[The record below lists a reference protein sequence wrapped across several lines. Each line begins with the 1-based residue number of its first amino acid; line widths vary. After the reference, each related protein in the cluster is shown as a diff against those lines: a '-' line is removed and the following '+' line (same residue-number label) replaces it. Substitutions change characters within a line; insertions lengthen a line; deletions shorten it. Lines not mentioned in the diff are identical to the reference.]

1 MDAEIDRL
9 KEDFKKVYHSK
20 IQTTKDIKELAKK
33 INISNST
40 LRRFLGKIKSES
52 KSSPKTLNIISN
64 SLGYS
69 SFDDYCRPKNS
80 SLLEQDFLKVFYDSV
95 KDKGVLKS
103 ESGYNDVNYQYAEK
117 ILKTNENTKEFVKR
131 FATNRVA
138 LEYTLAWHPYYGK
151 ITDLEYQKILI
162 NLGKKTEI
170 SHIKVFAPSFV
181 LFGKFVSEN
190 FDDKKE
196 IEKQLKYIDKQL
208 VLMRKEY
215 KWFFVFPEFR
225 AAAARVLYY
234 FHYNDH
240 QNLEKEIQTQFSN
253 LRKIT
258 IKGDRVFFA
267 SYFADCLNLIGRY
280 SEAKEFISEISNEEY
295 EEFEKEYHY
304 KRDKYLFCIVK
315 GITLFHLGEK
325 KESEK
330 LFQEVSNVTFM
341 EFPFDIRDYLALQY
355 YLLGKLLY
363 PKKTKFS
370 DGFNS
375 KIKEMKFTY
384 FNRFN
389 G

>member
-20 IQTTKDIKELAKK
+20 IQTTKDIEELAKK
-33 INISNST
+33 INIGNST
-40 LRRFLGKIKSES
+40 LRRFLGRMEAES
-52 KSSPKTLNIISN
+52 KFSSVTLNLICKHM
-64 SLGYS
+64 GYS
-69 SFDDYCRPKNS
+69 SFDDYCKPKNI
-80 SLLEQDFLKVFYDSV
+80 SLLKQDFLKVFYDSV

-103 ESGYNDVNYQYAEK
+103 ESGYNDVNYKYAEK
-117 ILKTNENTKEFVKR
+117 ILETNENTKEFVKR

-138 LEYTLAWHPYYGK
+138 LEYTLAWHPHYGK
-151 ITDLEYQKILI
+151 ITAPEYQEILTD
-162 NLGKKTEI
+162 LGKKTEI

-196 IEKQLKYIDKQL
+196 IEEQLKIIDKQL
-208 VLMRKEY
+208 VQMRKEY

-240 QNLEKEIQTQFSN
+240 QNLEKEIQTQYSN
-253 LRKIT
+253 FRKKT
-258 IKGDRVFFA
+258 INGDRVFFA

-280 SEAKEFISEISNEEY
+280 SEAKEFISEISKEDY
-295 EEFEKEYHY
+295 EEFKKEYHCN
-304 KRDKYLFCIVK
+304 RDKYLFCIVK

-375 KIKEMKFTY
+375 KIKEMKYTY

-389 G
+389 

>member
-9 KEDFKKVYHSK
+9 REDFKKVYHSK
-20 IQTTKDIKELAKK
+20 IQTTKDIEELAKK
-33 INISNST
+33 INIGNST
-40 LRRFLGKIKSES
+40 LRRFLGRMEAES
-52 KSSPKTLNIISN
+52 KFSSATLNLICKHM
-64 SLGYS
+64 GYS

-95 KDKGVLKS
+95 KGKDILTS
-103 ESGYNDVNYQYAEK
+103 ERRYNDVNYQYAQK
-117 ILKTNENTKEFVKR
+117 ILETNENTKKFIEKFVDNK
-131 FATNRVA
+131 VA
-138 LEYTLAWHPYYGK
+138 LEYALAWHPHYSK
-151 ITDLEYQKILI
+151 ITDPEYQEILI
-162 NLGKKTEI
+162 NLGEVTGI
-170 SHIKVFAPSFV
+170 SHIKVFAPSFG

-196 IEKQLKYIDKQL
+196 IEEQLKLIDKQL

-253 LRKIT
+253 LRKMT
-258 IKGDRVFFA
+258 INGDRIFFA

-280 SEAKEFISEISNEEY
+280 SEAKEFISEISKEDY
-295 EEFEKEYHY
+295 EEFKKEYHY

-375 KIKEMKFTY
+375 KIKEMKYTY

-389 G
+389 

>member
-9 KEDFKKVYHSK
+9 REDFKKVYHSK
-20 IQTTKDIKELAKK
+20 IQTTKDIEELAKK

-52 KSSPKTLNIISN
+52 KSSSETLNFISN

-69 SFDDYCRPKNS
+69 SFDDYCRPKNI
-80 SLLEQDFLKVFYDSV
+80 SLLELDALEIFYDSV
-95 KDKGVLKS
+95 KGKGVLKS
-103 ESGYNDVNYQYAEK
+103 ESGYNDVNYKYAEK
-117 ILKTNENTKEFVKR
+117 ILETNENTKEFVKR

-138 LEYTLAWHPYYGK
+138 LEYTLAWHPHYGK
-151 ITDLEYQKILI
+151 ITAPEYQEILTD
-162 NLGKKTEI
+162 LGKKTEI

-196 IEKQLKYIDKQL
+196 IEEQLKLIDKQL

-225 AAAARVLYY
+225 AATARVLYY
-234 FHYNDH
+234 FYYNDH
-240 QNLEKEIQTQFSN
+240 QNLEKEIQTQYSN
-253 LRKIT
+253 LRKKT
-258 IKGDRVFFA
+258 INGDRIFFA

-280 SEAKEFISEISNEEY
+280 SEAKEFISEISKEDY
-295 EEFEKEYHY
+295 EEFKKEYHY
-304 KRDKYLFCIVK
+304 NRDKYLFCIVK

-355 YLLGKLLY
+355 CLLGKLLY

-375 KIKEMKFTY
+375 KIKEMKYTY

-389 G
+389 

>member
-9 KEDFKKVYHSK
+9 REDFKKVYHSK
-20 IQTTKDIKELAKK
+20 IQTTKDIEELAKK
-33 INISNST
+33 INIGNST
-40 LRRFLGKIKSES
+40 LRRFLGRMEAES
-52 KSSPKTLNIISN
+52 KFSSVTLNLICKHM
-64 SLGYS
+64 GYS
-69 SFDDYCRPKNS
+69 SFDDYCKPKNI
-80 SLLEQDFLKVFYDSV
+80 SLLKQDFLKVFYDSV

-103 ESGYNDVNYQYAEK
+103 ESGYNDVNYKYAEK
-117 ILKTNENTKEFVKR
+117 ILETNENTKEFVKR

-138 LEYTLAWHPYYGK
+138 LEYTLAWHPHYGK
-151 ITDLEYQKILI
+151 ITAPEYQEILTD
-162 NLGKKTEI
+162 LGKKTEI

-196 IEKQLKYIDKQL
+196 IEEQLKIIDKQL

-240 QNLEKEIQTQFSN
+240 QNLEKEIQTQYSN
-253 LRKIT
+253 FRKKT
-258 IKGDRVFFA
+258 INGDRVFFA

-280 SEAKEFISEISNEEY
+280 SEAKEFIYEISKEDY
-295 EEFEKEYHY
+295 EEFKKEYHY
-304 KRDKYLFCIVK
+304 NRDKYLFCIVK

-389 G
+389 

>member
-9 KEDFKKVYHSK
+9 REDFKKVYHSK
-20 IQTTKDIKELAKK
+20 IQTTKDIEELAKK
-33 INISNST
+33 INIGNST
-40 LRRFLGKIKSES
+40 LRRFLGRMEAES
-52 KSSPKTLNIISN
+52 KFSSVTLNLICKHM
-64 SLGYS
+64 GYS
-69 SFDDYCRPKNS
+69 SFDDYCKPKNI
-80 SLLEQDFLKVFYDSV
+80 SLLKQDFLKVFYDSV

-103 ESGYNDVNYQYAEK
+103 ESGYNDVNYKYAEK
-117 ILKTNENTKEFVKR
+117 ILETNENTKEFVKR

-138 LEYTLAWHPYYGK
+138 LEYTLAWHPHYGK
-151 ITDLEYQKILI
+151 ITAPEYQEILTD
-162 NLGKKTEI
+162 LGKKTEI

-196 IEKQLKYIDKQL
+196 IEEQLKIIDKQL
-208 VLMRKEY
+208 VQMRKEY

-240 QNLEKEIQTQFSN
+240 QNLEKEIQAQYSN
-253 LRKIT
+253 FRKKT
-258 IKGDRVFFA
+258 INGDRVFFA

-280 SEAKEFISEISNEEY
+280 SEAKEFISEISKEDY
-295 EEFEKEYHY
+295 EEFKKEYHY
-304 KRDKYLFCIVK
+304 NRDKYLFCIVK

-389 G
+389 

>member
-20 IQTTKDIKELAKK
+20 IQTTKDIEELAKK
-33 INISNST
+33 INIGNST
-40 LRRFLGKIKSES
+40 LRRFLGRMEAES
-52 KSSPKTLNIISN
+52 KFSSVTLNLICKHM
-64 SLGYS
+64 GYS
-69 SFDDYCRPKNS
+69 SFDDYCKPKNI
-80 SLLEQDFLKVFYDSV
+80 SLLKQDFLKVFYDSV

-103 ESGYNDVNYQYAEK
+103 ESGFNDVNYKYAEK
-117 ILKTNENTKEFVKR
+117 ILETNENTKEFVKR

-138 LEYTLAWHPYYGK
+138 LEYTLAWHPHYGK
-151 ITDLEYQKILI
+151 ITAPEYQEILTD
-162 NLGKKTEI
+162 LGKKTEI

-196 IEKQLKYIDKQL
+196 IEKQLKHIDKQL
-208 VLMRKEY
+208 VKMRKEY

-225 AAAARVLYY
+225 AATARVLYY
-234 FHYNDH
+234 FYYNDH
-240 QNLEKEIQTQFSN
+240 QNLEKEIQTQYSN
-253 LRKIT
+253 LRKKT
-258 IKGDRVFFA
+258 INGDRIFFA

-280 SEAKEFISEISNEEY
+280 SEAKEFISEISKEDY
-295 EEFEKEYHY
+295 EEFKKEYHY
-304 KRDKYLFCIVK
+304 NRDKYLFCIVK

-341 EFPFDIRDYLALQY
+341 EFPFDIRDYLVLQY

-389 G
+389 

>member
-20 IQTTKDIKELAKK
+20 IQTTKDIKELAQK

-40 LRRFLGKIKSES
+40 LRRFLERIKSES
-52 KSSPKTLNIISN
+52 KSSPVTLNLISN

-69 SFDDYCRPKNS
+69 SFDDYCSPKNI

-103 ESGYNDVNYQYAEK
+103 ESGYNDVNYKYAEK

-196 IEKQLKYIDKQL
+196 IEKQLKHIDKQL

-267 SYFADCLNLIGRY
+267 SYFAACLNLIGRY
-280 SEAKEFISEISNEEY
+280 SEAKEFISEISKEDY
-295 EEFEKEYHY
+295 EEFKKEYHY
-304 KRDKYLFCIVK
+304 KRDQYLFSIVK

-389 G
+389 

>member
-20 IQTTKDIKELAKK
+20 IQTTKDIEELAKK
-33 INISNST
+33 INVSNST

-52 KSSPKTLNIISN
+52 KSRTVILNSISN

-69 SFDDYCRPKNS
+69 SFDDYCKPKNI

-95 KDKGVLKS
+95 KGKDILTS
-103 ESGYNDVNYQYAEK
+103 ERRYNDVNYQYAQK
-117 ILKTNENTKEFVKR
+117 ILETNENTKKFIEKFSDNK
-131 FATNRVA
+131 VA
-138 LEYTLAWHPYYGK
+138 LEYALAWHPHYGK
-151 ITDLEYQKILI
+151 ITDPEYQKILI

-170 SHIKVFAPSFV
+170 SHLKVFAPSFV
-181 LFGKFVSEN
+181 LFVKFFSEN
-190 FDDKKE
+190 FDYKIE
-196 IEKQLKYIDKQL
+196 IDSQLKHIDKQL
-208 VLMRKEY
+208 VKMRKEY

-225 AAAARVLYY
+225 AATARVLYY
-234 FHYNDH
+234 FYYNDH
-240 QNLEKEIQTQFSN
+240 QNLEKEIQTQYSN
-253 LRKIT
+253 LRKKT
-258 IKGDRVFFA
+258 INGDRIFFA

-280 SEAKEFISEISNEEY
+280 SEAKEFISEISKEDY
-295 EEFEKEYHY
+295 EEFKKEYHY
-304 KRDKYLFCIVK
+304 NRDKYLFCIVK

-341 EFPFDIRDYLALQY
+341 EFPFDIRDYLVLQY

-363 PKKTKFS
+363 PKKSKFS
-370 DGFNS
+370 DGFNF

-389 G
+389 

>member
-20 IQTTKDIKELAKK
+20 IQTTKDIEELAKK
-33 INISNST
+33 INIGNST
-40 LRRFLGKIKSES
+40 LRRFLGRMEAES
-52 KSSPKTLNIISN
+52 KFSSVTLNLICKHM
-64 SLGYS
+64 GYS

-80 SLLEQDFLKVFYDSV
+80 SLLKQDFLKVFYDSV

-103 ESGYNDVNYQYAEK
+103 ESGFNDVNYKYAEK
-117 ILKTNENTKEFVKR
+117 ILETNENTKEFVKR

-138 LEYTLAWHPYYGK
+138 LEYTLAWHPHYGK
-151 ITDLEYQKILI
+151 ITAPEYQEILTD
-162 NLGKKTEI
+162 LGKKTEI

-196 IEKQLKYIDKQL
+196 IEEQLKLIDKQL

-240 QNLEKEIQTQFSN
+240 QNLEKEIQTQYSN
-253 LRKIT
+253 FRKKT
-258 IKGDRVFFA
+258 INGDRVFFA

-280 SEAKEFISEISNEEY
+280 SEAKEFISEISKEDY
-295 EEFEKEYHY
+295 EEFKKEYHY
-304 KRDKYLFCIVK
+304 NRDKYLFCIVK

-375 KIKEMKFTY
+375 KIKEMKYTY

-389 G
+389 

>member
-9 KEDFKKVYHSK
+9 REDFKKVYHSK
-20 IQTTKDIKELAKK
+20 IQTTKDIEELAPK

-280 SEAKEFISEISNEEY
+280 SEAKEFISEISKEDY
-295 EEFEKEYHY
+295 EEFKKEYHY

-389 G
+389 

>member
-9 KEDFKKVYHSK
+9 REDFKKVYHSK
-20 IQTTKDIKELAKK
+20 IQTTKDIEELAKK
-33 INISNST
+33 INIGNST
-40 LRRFLGKIKSES
+40 LRRFLGRMEAES
-52 KSSPKTLNIISN
+52 KFSSVTLNLICKHM
-64 SLGYS
+64 GYS
-69 SFDDYCRPKNS
+69 SFDDYCKPKNI
-80 SLLEQDFLKVFYDSV
+80 SLLKQDFLKVFYDSV

-103 ESGYNDVNYQYAEK
+103 ESGYNDVNYKYAEK
-117 ILKTNENTKEFVKR
+117 ILETNENTKEFVKR

-138 LEYTLAWHPYYGK
+138 LEYTLAWHPHYGK
-151 ITDLEYQKILI
+151 ITAPEYQEILTD
-162 NLGKKTEI
+162 LGKKTEI

-196 IEKQLKYIDKQL
+196 IEEQLKLIDKQL

-240 QNLEKEIQTQFSN
+240 QNLEKEIQTQYSN
-253 LRKIT
+253 FRKKT
-258 IKGDRVFFA
+258 INGDRVFFA

-280 SEAKEFISEISNEEY
+280 SEAKEFISEISKEDY
-295 EEFEKEYHY
+295 EEFKKEYHCN
-304 KRDKYLFCIVK
+304 RDKYLFCIVK

-389 G
+389 

>member
-9 KEDFKKVYHSK
+9 REDFKKVYHSK
-20 IQTTKDIKELAKK
+20 IQTTKDIEELAKK
-33 INISNST
+33 INIGNST
-40 LRRFLGKIKSES
+40 LRRFLGRMEAES
-52 KSSPKTLNIISN
+52 KFSSVTLNLICKHM
-64 SLGYS
+64 GYS
-69 SFDDYCRPKNS
+69 SFDDYCKPKNI
-80 SLLEQDFLKVFYDSV
+80 SLLKQDFLKVFYDSV

-103 ESGYNDVNYQYAEK
+103 ESGYNDVNYKYAEK
-117 ILKTNENTKEFVKR
+117 ILETNENTKEFVKR

-138 LEYTLAWHPYYGK
+138 LEYTLAWHPHYGK
-151 ITDLEYQKILI
+151 ITAPEYQEILTD
-162 NLGKKTEI
+162 LGKKMEI
-170 SHIKVFAPSFV
+170 SHTKVFAPSFV

-196 IEKQLKYIDKQL
+196 IEEQLKIIDKQL
-208 VLMRKEY
+208 VQMRKEY

-240 QNLEKEIQTQFSN
+240 QNLEKEIQTQYSN
-253 LRKIT
+253 FRKKT
-258 IKGDRVFFA
+258 INGDRVFFA

-280 SEAKEFISEISNEEY
+280 SEAKEFISEISKEDY
-295 EEFEKEYHY
+295 EEFKKEYHY
-304 KRDKYLFCIVK
+304 NRDKYLFCIVK

-330 LFQEVSNVTFM
+330 LFKQVSNVTFM

-355 YLLGKLLY
+355 YLVGKLLY

-375 KIKEMKFTY
+375 KIKEMKYTY

-389 G
+389 

>member
-20 IQTTKDIKELAKK
+20 IQTTKDIEELAPK
-33 INISNST
+33 INISDST

-52 KSSPKTLNIISN
+52 KSSPVTLNLISN

-103 ESGYNDVNYQYAEK
+103 ESGYNDVNYQYAQK

-138 LEYTLAWHPYYGK
+138 LEYTLAWHPHYGK
-151 ITDLEYQKILI
+151 ITDPEYQKILI
-162 NLGKKTEI
+162 NLGKKTDI
-170 SHIKVFAPSFV
+170 SHIKVFAPSFA

-196 IEKQLKYIDKQL
+196 IEKQLKLIDKQL

-280 SEAKEFISEISNEEY
+280 SEAKEFISEISKEDY
-295 EEFEKEYHY
+295 EEFKEEYHY

-370 DGFNS
+370 DGFNF
-375 KIKEMKFTY
+375 KIKEMKYTY

-389 G
+389 

>member
-9 KEDFKKVYHSK
+9 REDFKKVYHSK
-20 IQTTKDIKELAKK
+20 IQTTKDIEELAKK
-33 INISNST
+33 INIGNST
-40 LRRFLGKIKSES
+40 LRRFLGRMEAES
-52 KSSPKTLNIISN
+52 KFSSVTLNLICKHM
-64 SLGYS
+64 GYS
-69 SFDDYCRPKNS
+69 SFDDYCRPKNI
-80 SLLEQDFLKVFYDSV
+80 SLSELDALEIFYDSV
-95 KDKGVLKS
+95 KGKDILTS
-103 ESGYNDVNYQYAEK
+103 ERRYNDVNYQYAQK
-117 ILKTNENTKEFVKR
+117 ILETNENINEFIEN
-131 FATNRVA
+131 FADNKVA
-138 LEYTLAWHPYYGK
+138 LEYALAWHPHYGK
-151 ITDLEYQKILI
+151 ITDPEYQKILI

-196 IEKQLKYIDKQL
+196 IEKQLKLIEKQL
-208 VLMRKEY
+208 VQMRKDF

-234 FHYNDH
+234 FHYDDH

-258 IKGDRVFFA
+258 IKGDRIFFA
-267 SYFADCLNLIGRY
+267 SYFADCLNFIGRY
-280 SEAKEFISEISNEEY
+280 SEAKEFISEISKEDY
-295 EEFEKEYHY
+295 KEFKKEYHY
-304 KRDKYLFCIVK
+304 NRDKYLFCIVK

-363 PKKTKFS
+363 PQKTKFS

-375 KIKEMKFTY
+375 KIKEMKYTY

-389 G
+389 

>member
-9 KEDFKKVYHSK
+9 REDFKKVCHSK
-20 IQTTKDIKELAKK
+20 IQTTKDIEELAKK
-33 INISNST
+33 INIGNST
-40 LRRFLGKIKSES
+40 LRRFLGRMEAES
-52 KSSPKTLNIISN
+52 KFSSVTLNLICKHM
-64 SLGYS
+64 GYS
-69 SFDDYCRPKNS
+69 SFDDYCKPKNI
-80 SLLEQDFLKVFYDSV
+80 SLLKQDFLKVFYDSV

-103 ESGYNDVNYQYAEK
+103 ESGYNDVNYKYAEK
-117 ILKTNENTKEFVKR
+117 ILETNENTKEFVKR

-138 LEYTLAWHPYYGK
+138 LEYTLAWHPHYGK
-151 ITDLEYQKILI
+151 ITAPEYQEILTD
-162 NLGKKTEI
+162 LGKKTEI

-196 IEKQLKYIDKQL
+196 IEEQLKIIDKQL
-208 VLMRKEY
+208 VQMRKEY

-240 QNLEKEIQTQFSN
+240 QNLEKEIQTQYSN
-253 LRKIT
+253 FRKKT
-258 IKGDRVFFA
+258 INGDRVFFA

-280 SEAKEFISEISNEEY
+280 SEAKEFISEISKEDY
-295 EEFEKEYHY
+295 EEFKKEYHY
-304 KRDKYLFCIVK
+304 NRDKYLFCIVK

-389 G
+389 

>member
-9 KEDFKKVYHSK
+9 REDFKKVYHSK
-20 IQTTKDIKELAKK
+20 IQTTKDIEELAKK
-33 INISNST
+33 INIGNST
-40 LRRFLGKIKSES
+40 LRRFLGRMEAES
-52 KSSPKTLNIISN
+52 KFSSVTLNLICKHM
-64 SLGYS
+64 GYS
-69 SFDDYCRPKNS
+69 SFDDYCKPKNI
-80 SLLEQDFLKVFYDSV
+80 SLLKQDFLKVFYDSV

-103 ESGYNDVNYQYAEK
+103 ESGYNDVNYKYAEK
-117 ILKTNENTKEFVKR
+117 ILETNENTKEFVKR

-138 LEYTLAWHPYYGK
+138 LEYTLAWHPHYGK
-151 ITDLEYQKILI
+151 ITAPEYQEILTD
-162 NLGKKTEI
+162 LGKKTEI

-196 IEKQLKYIDKQL
+196 IEEQLKIIDKQL

-240 QNLEKEIQTQFSN
+240 QNLEKEIQTQYSN
-253 LRKIT
+253 FRKKT
-258 IKGDRVFFA
+258 INGDRVFFA

-280 SEAKEFISEISNEEY
+280 SEAKEFIYEISKEDY
-295 EEFEKEYHY
+295 EEFKKEYHY
-304 KRDKYLFCIVK
+304 NRDKYLFCIVK

-355 YLLGKLLY
+355 YLLGKPLY

-389 G
+389 

>member
-9 KEDFKKVYHSK
+9 REDFKKVYHSK

-52 KSSPKTLNIISN
+52 KSSPVTLNLISD

-80 SLLEQDFLKVFYDSV
+80 SLSELDALEIFYDSV
-95 KDKGVLKS
+95 KGKDILTS
-103 ESGYNDVNYQYAEK
+103 ERRYNDVNYQYAKK
-117 ILKTNENTKEFVKR
+117 ILETNENINEFIENFVDNK
-131 FATNRVA
+131 VA
-138 LEYTLAWHPYYGK
+138 LEYALAWHPHYGK
-151 ITDLEYQKILI
+151 ITDPEYQKILI
-162 NLGKKTEI
+162 NLGKKTDI

-196 IEKQLKYIDKQL
+196 IEKQLKHIDKQL

-225 AAAARVLYY
+225 AAVARVLYY
-234 FHYNDH
+234 FHYDDH

-253 LRKIT
+253 LRKMT

-267 SYFADCLNLIGRY
+267 SYFADCLNLIGR
-280 SEAKEFISEISNEEY
+280 
-295 EEFEKEYHY
+295 
-304 KRDKYLFCIVK
+304 
-315 GITLFHLGEK
+315 
-325 KESEK
+325 
-330 LFQEVSNVTFM
+330 
-341 EFPFDIRDYLALQY
+341 
-355 YLLGKLLY
+355 
-363 PKKTKFS
+363 
-370 DGFNS
+370 
-375 KIKEMKFTY
+375 
-384 FNRFN
+384 
-389 G
+389 

>member
-20 IQTTKDIKELAKK
+20 IQTTKDIEELAKK
-33 INISNST
+33 INIGNST
-40 LRRFLGKIKSES
+40 LRRFLGRMEAES
-52 KSSPKTLNIISN
+52 KFSSVTLNLICKHM
-64 SLGYS
+64 GYS
-69 SFDDYCRPKNS
+69 SFDDYCKPKNI

-103 ESGYNDVNYQYAEK
+103 ESGYNDVNYKYAEK

-280 SEAKEFISEISNEEY
+280 SEAKEFISEISKEDY
-295 EEFEKEYHY
+295 EEFKKEYHY
-304 KRDKYLFCIVK
+304 NRDKYLFYIVK

-341 EFPFDIRDYLALQY
+341 EFPFDIRHYLALQY
-355 YLLGKLLY
+355 CLLGKLLY

-389 G
+389 

>member
-20 IQTTKDIKELAKK
+20 IQTTKDIEELAKK
-33 INISNST
+33 INIGNST
-40 LRRFLGKIKSES
+40 LRRFLGRMETES
-52 KSSPKTLNIISN
+52 KFSSATLNLICKHM
-64 SLGYS
+64 GYS
-69 SFDDYCRPKNS
+69 SFDDYCRPKNI
-80 SLLEQDFLKVFYDSV
+80 SLLELDALEIFYDSV
-95 KDKGVLKS
+95 KGKDILTS
-103 ESGYNDVNYQYAEK
+103 ERRYNDVNYQYAQK
-117 ILKTNENTKEFVKR
+117 ILETNKNTKKIIEK
-131 FATNRVA
+131 FATNKVA
-138 LEYTLAWHPYYGK
+138 LEYTLAWHPHYGK
-151 ITDLEYQKILI
+151 ITDPEYQEILI
-162 NLGKKTEI
+162 NLGKVTDI
-170 SHIKVFAPSFV
+170 SHIKVFAPSFG

-196 IEKQLKYIDKQL
+196 IEKQLKLIDKQL

-240 QNLEKEIQTQFSN
+240 QNLEKEIQTQYSN
-253 LRKIT
+253 LRKMT
-258 IKGDRVFFA
+258 IKGYRVFFA
-267 SYFADCLNLIGRY
+267 CYFADCLNLIGRY
-280 SEAKEFISEISNEEY
+280 SEAKEFISEISKEDY
-295 EEFEKEYHY
+295 EEFKKEYHY

-330 LFQEVSNVTFM
+330 LFQEVSNVNFM
-341 EFPFDIRDYLALQY
+341 EIPFDIRDYLELQY
-355 YLLGKLLY
+355 CLLGKLLY

-370 DGFNS
+370 DGFNF
-375 KIKEMKFTY
+375 KIKEMKYTY

-389 G
+389 

>member
-9 KEDFKKVYHSK
+9 REDFKKVYHSK
-20 IQTTKDIKELAKK
+20 IQTTKDIEELAKK
-33 INISNST
+33 INIGNST
-40 LRRFLGKIKSES
+40 LRRFLGRMEAES
-52 KSSPKTLNIISN
+52 KFSSVTLNLICKHM
-64 SLGYS
+64 GYS
-69 SFDDYCRPKNS
+69 SFDDYCRPKNI
-80 SLLEQDFLKVFYDSV
+80 SLSELDALEIFYDSV

-103 ESGYNDVNYQYAEK
+103 ESGYNDVNYKYAEK
-117 ILKTNENTKEFVKR
+117 ILETNENTKEFVKR

-138 LEYTLAWHPYYGK
+138 LEYTLAWHPHYGK
-151 ITDLEYQKILI
+151 ITAPEYQEILTD
-162 NLGKKTEI
+162 LGKKTEI

-196 IEKQLKYIDKQL
+196 IEEQLKLIDKQL

-240 QNLEKEIQTQFSN
+240 QNLEKEIQTQYSN
-253 LRKIT
+253 FRKKT
-258 IKGDRVFFA
+258 INGDRVFFA

-280 SEAKEFISEISNEEY
+280 SEAKEFVSEISKEDY
-295 EEFEKEYHY
+295 EEFKKEYHY
-304 KRDKYLFCIVK
+304 NRDKYLFCIVK

-341 EFPFDIRDYLALQY
+341 EFPFDIRDYMALQY

-375 KIKEMKFTY
+375 KIKEMKYTY

-389 G
+389 

>member
-1 MDAEIDRL
+1 MQEEIDRL
-9 KEDFKKVYHSK
+9 KEDFKKVYYSE
-20 IQTTKDIKELAKK
+20 IQTVKDIGELAKK
-33 INISNST
+33 INIGNST
-40 LRRFLGKIKSES
+40 LRRFLGKMKAES
-52 KSSPKTLNIISN
+52 KFSSATLNLICEYM
-64 SLGYS
+64 GYS
-69 SFDDYCRPKNS
+69 SFDDYRRPKNI
-80 SLLEQDFLKVFYDSV
+80 SLLELDALAVFYDSV
-95 KDKGVLKS
+95 KDKNVLTS
-103 ESGYNDVNYQYAEK
+103 ERRYNDVNYQYAKK
-117 ILKTNENTKEFVKR
+117 ILETNENTKKFIEK
-131 FATNRVA
+131 FATNKVA
-138 LEYTLAWHPYYGK
+138 LEYALAWHPHYGK
-151 ITDLEYQKILI
+151 ITDPEYQEILI
-162 NLGKKTEI
+162 NLGKVTDI
-170 SHIKVFAPSFV
+170 SHIKVFAPSFG

-196 IEKQLKYIDKQL
+196 IEKQLKHIDKQL

-234 FHYNDH
+234 FHYDDH
-240 QNLEKEIQTQFSN
+240 QNLEKEIQTQYSN
-253 LRKIT
+253 FRKKT
-258 IKGDRVFFA
+258 INGDRIFFA

-280 SEAKEFISEISNEEY
+280 SEAKEFISEISKEDY
-295 EEFEKEYHY
+295 EEFKKEYHY

-330 LFQEVSNVTFM
+330 LFQEVSNVNFM

-389 G
+389 

>member
-9 KEDFKKVYHSK
+9 REDFKKVYHSK
-20 IQTTKDIKELAKK
+20 IQTTKDIEELAKK
-33 INISNST
+33 INIGNST
-40 LRRFLGKIKSES
+40 LRRFLGRMEAES
-52 KSSPKTLNIISN
+52 KFSSATLNLICKHM
-64 SLGYS
+64 GYS

-95 KDKGVLKS
+95 KGKDILTS
-103 ESGYNDVNYQYAEK
+103 ERRYNDVNYQYAQK
-117 ILKTNENTKEFVKR
+117 ILETNENTKKNIEK
-131 FATNRVA
+131 FATNKVA
-138 LEYTLAWHPYYGK
+138 LEYTLAWHPHYGK
-151 ITDLEYQKILI
+151 ITDPEYQEILI
-162 NLGKKTEI
+162 NLGKVTDI
-170 SHIKVFAPSFV
+170 SHIKVFAPSFG

-196 IEKQLKYIDKQL
+196 IEKQLKLIDKQL
-208 VLMRKEY
+208 VLIRKEY

-240 QNLEKEIQTQFSN
+240 QNLEKEIQTQYSN
-253 LRKIT
+253 LRKMT
-258 IKGDRVFFA
+258 IKGYRVFFA
-267 SYFADCLNLIGRY
+267 CYFADCLNLIGRY
-280 SEAKEFISEISNEEY
+280 SEAKEFISEISKEDY
-295 EEFEKEYHY
+295 EEFKKEYHY

-375 KIKEMKFTY
+375 KIKEMKYTY

-389 G
+389 

>member
-9 KEDFKKVYHSK
+9 REDFKKVYHSK
-20 IQTTKDIKELAKK
+20 IQTTKDIEELAKK
-33 INISNST
+33 INIGNST
-40 LRRFLGKIKSES
+40 LRRFLGRMEAES
-52 KSSPKTLNIISN
+52 KFSSVTLNLICKHM
-64 SLGYS
+64 GYS
-69 SFDDYCRPKNS
+69 SFDDYCKPKNI
-80 SLLEQDFLKVFYDSV
+80 SLLKQDFLKVFYDSV

-103 ESGYNDVNYQYAEK
+103 ESGYNDVNYKYAEK
-117 ILKTNENTKEFVKR
+117 ILETNENTKEFVKR

-138 LEYTLAWHPYYGK
+138 LEYTLAWHPHYGK
-151 ITDLEYQKILI
+151 ITAPEYQEILTD
-162 NLGKKTEI
+162 LGKKTEI

-196 IEKQLKYIDKQL
+196 IEEQLKIIDKQL
-208 VLMRKEY
+208 VQMRKDF

-240 QNLEKEIQTQFSN
+240 QNLEKEIQTQYSN
-253 LRKIT
+253 FRKKT
-258 IKGDRVFFA
+258 INGDRVFFA

-280 SEAKEFISEISNEEY
+280 SEAKEFISEISKEDY
-295 EEFEKEYHY
+295 EEFKKEYHY
-304 KRDKYLFCIVK
+304 NRDKYLFCIVK

-389 G
+389 

>member
-9 KEDFKKVYHSK
+9 REDFKKVYHSK
-20 IQTTKDIKELAKK
+20 IQTTKDIEELAPK

-240 QNLEKEIQTQFSN
+240 QNLEKEIQTQYSN
-253 LRKIT
+253 FRKKT
-258 IKGDRVFFA
+258 INGDRVFFA

-280 SEAKEFISEISNEEY
+280 SEAKEFISEISKEDY
-295 EEFEKEYHY
+295 EEFKKEYHY
-304 KRDKYLFCIVK
+304 NRDKYLFCIVK

-389 G
+389 

>member
-1 MDAEIDRL
+1 MNAEIDRL

-20 IQTTKDIKELAKK
+20 IQTTKDIEELAKK
-33 INISNST
+33 INIGNST
-40 LRRFLGKIKSES
+40 LRRFLGKMKEES
-52 KSSPKTLNIISN
+52 KFSSETLNLICEYM
-64 SLGYS
+64 GYS
-69 SFDDYCRPKNS
+69 SFDDYRRPKNI
-80 SLLEQDFLKVFYDSV
+80 SLLELDALAVFYDSV
-95 KDKGVLKS
+95 KDKNVLTS
-103 ESGYNDVNYQYAEK
+103 ERRYNDVNYQYAKK
-117 ILKTNENTKEFVKR
+117 ILETNENTKKFIEK
-131 FATNRVA
+131 FATNKVA
-138 LEYTLAWHPYYGK
+138 LEYTLAWHPHYGK
-151 ITDLEYQKILI
+151 ITDPEYQEILI
-162 NLGKKTEI
+162 NLGKVTDI
-170 SHIKVFAPSFV
+170 SHIKVFAPSFA

-196 IEKQLKYIDKQL
+196 IENQLKLIDKQL

-240 QNLEKEIQTQFSN
+240 QNLEKEIQTQYYNF
-253 LRKIT
+253 RKKT
-258 IKGDRVFFA
+258 INGDRIFFA

-280 SEAKEFISEISNEEY
+280 SEAKEFVSEISNEEY
-295 EEFEKEYHY
+295 EEFEKEYHC

-330 LFQEVSNVTFM
+330 LFQEVSNVNFM
-341 EFPFDIRDYLALQY
+341 EFPFDIRDYLELQY
-355 YLLGKLLY
+355 CLLGKLLY

-370 DGFNS
+370 DGFNF
-375 KIKEMKFTY
+375 KIKEMKYAY

-389 G
+389 

>member
-9 KEDFKKVYHSK
+9 REDFKKVYHSK
-20 IQTTKDIKELAKK
+20 IQTTKDIEELAKK
-33 INISNST
+33 INIGNST
-40 LRRFLGKIKSES
+40 LRRFLGRMEAES
-52 KSSPKTLNIISN
+52 KFSSVTLNLICKHM
-64 SLGYS
+64 GYS
-69 SFDDYCRPKNS
+69 SFDDYCRPKNI

-95 KDKGVLKS
+95 KGKDILTS
-103 ESGYNDVNYQYAEK
+103 ERRYNDVNYQYAQK
-117 ILKTNENTKEFVKR
+117 ILETNENTKKFIEKFVDNK
-131 FATNRVA
+131 VA
-138 LEYTLAWHPYYGK
+138 LEYALAWHPHYGK
-151 ITDLEYQKILI
+151 ITDPEYQKILI
-162 NLGKKTEI
+162 NLGEVTDI

-196 IEKQLKYIDKQL
+196 IEEQLKLIDKQL

-225 AAAARVLYY
+225 AAVARVLYY

-240 QNLEKEIQTQFSN
+240 QNLEKEIQTQYSN
-253 LRKIT
+253 FRKKT
-258 IKGDRVFFA
+258 INGDRVFFA

-280 SEAKEFISEISNEEY
+280 SEAKEFISEISKEDY
-295 EEFEKEYHY
+295 EEFKEEYHY
-304 KRDKYLFCIVK
+304 NRDKYLFCIVK

-325 KESEK
+325 KGSEK

-375 KIKEMKFTY
+375 KINERKFTY
-384 FNRFN
+384 FNKFN
-389 G
+389 

>member
-1 MDAEIDRL
+1 MKAEIDKL

-20 IQTTKDIKELAKK
+20 IQTTKDIEELAKK
-33 INISNST
+33 INIGNST
-40 LRRFLGKIKSES
+40 LRRFLGKMKAES
-52 KSSPKTLNIISN
+52 KFSSATLNLICKHM
-64 SLGYS
+64 GYS
-69 SFDDYCRPKNS
+69 SFDDYCKPKNS
-80 SLLEQDFLKVFYDSV
+80 SLSELDALEIFYDSV
-95 KDKGVLKS
+95 KDKNILTS
-103 ESGYNDVNYQYAEK
+103 ERRYNDVNYQYAQK
-117 ILKTNENTKEFVKR
+117 ILETNENTKEFVKR
-131 FATNRVA
+131 FTDNKVA
-138 LEYTLAWHPYYGK
+138 LEYALAWHPHYGK
-151 ITDLEYQKILI
+151 ITDPEYQKILI
-162 NLGKKTEI
+162 NLGEVTDI
-170 SHIKVFAPSFV
+170 SHIKVFAPSFA

-190 FDDKKE
+190 FGNKKE
-196 IEKQLKYIDKQL
+196 IEKQLKLIDKQL

-225 AAAARVLYY
+225 AAVARVLYY

-258 IKGDRVFFA
+258 IKGDRIFFA

-280 SEAKEFISEISNEEY
+280 SEAKEFVSEISKEDY
-295 EEFEKEYHY
+295 EEFKEEYHY

-375 KIKEMKFTY
+375 KIKEMKYTY

-389 G
+389 

>member
-9 KEDFKKVYHSK
+9 REDFKKVYHSK
-20 IQTTKDIKELAKK
+20 IQTTKDIEELAKK
-33 INISNST
+33 INIGNST
-40 LRRFLGKIKSES
+40 LRRFLGKMKAES
-52 KSSPKTLNIISN
+52 KFSYATLNLICKHM
-64 SLGYS
+64 GYS
-69 SFDDYCRPKNS
+69 SFDDYCKPKNS
-80 SLLEQDFLKVFYDSV
+80 SLSELDALEIFYDSV
-95 KDKGVLKS
+95 KGKDILTS
-103 ESGYNDVNYQYAEK
+103 ERRYNDVNYQYAKK
-117 ILKTNENTKEFVKR
+117 ILETNENINEFIEN
-131 FATNRVA
+131 FADNKVA
-138 LEYTLAWHPYYGK
+138 LEYALAWHPHYGK
-151 ITDLEYQKILI
+151 ITDPEYQKILI
-162 NLGKKTEI
+162 NLGKKTDI

-196 IEKQLKYIDKQL
+196 IEKQLKHIDKQL
-208 VLMRKEY
+208 VQMRKDF

-240 QNLEKEIQTQFSN
+240 QNLEKEIQAQYSN
-253 LRKIT
+253 FRKKT
-258 IKGDRVFFA
+258 INGDRIFFA

-280 SEAKEFISEISNEEY
+280 SEAKEFVSEISKEDC
-295 EEFEKEYHY
+295 EEFKEEYHY

-370 DGFNS
+370 DGFNF

-384 FNRFN
+384 FNKFN
-389 G
+389 

>member
-1 MDAEIDRL
+1 MKAEIDKL

-20 IQTTKDIKELAKK
+20 IQTTKDIEELAKK
-33 INISNST
+33 INIGNST
-40 LRRFLGKIKSES
+40 LRRFLGKMKAES
-52 KSSPKTLNIISN
+52 KFSSATLNLICKHM
-64 SLGYS
+64 GYS

-95 KDKGVLKS
+95 KDKNILTS
-103 ESGYNDVNYQYAEK
+103 ERRYNDVNYQYAQK
-117 ILKTNENTKEFVKR
+117 ILETNENTKEFVKR
-131 FATNRVA
+131 FTDNKVA
-138 LEYTLAWHPYYGK
+138 LEYALAWHPHYGK
-151 ITDLEYQKILI
+151 ITDPEYQEILI
-162 NLGKKTEI
+162 NLGKVTDI
-170 SHIKVFAPSFV
+170 SHIKVFAPSFG

-196 IEKQLKYIDKQL
+196 IEKQLKHIDKQL

-240 QNLEKEIQTQFSN
+240 QNLEKEIQAQYSN
-253 LRKIT
+253 FRKKT
-258 IKGDRVFFA
+258 INGDRIFFA

-280 SEAKEFISEISNEEY
+280 SEAKEFVSEISKEDY
-295 EEFEKEYHY
+295 EEFKEEYHY

-389 G
+389 

>member
-9 KEDFKKVYHSK
+9 REDFKKVYHSK
-20 IQTTKDIKELAKK
+20 IQTTKDIEELAKK
-33 INISNST
+33 INIGNST
-40 LRRFLGKIKSES
+40 LRRFLGRMEAES
-52 KSSPKTLNIISN
+52 KFSSATLNLICKHM
-64 SLGYS
+64 GYS

-240 QNLEKEIQTQFSN
+240 QNLEKEIQTQYSN
-253 LRKIT
+253 LRKMT
-258 IKGDRVFFA
+258 IKGYRVFFA
-267 SYFADCLNLIGRY
+267 CYFADCLNLIGRY
-280 SEAKEFISEISNEEY
+280 SEAKEFISEISKEDY
-295 EEFEKEYHY
+295 EEFKKEYHY

-375 KIKEMKFTY
+375 KIKEMKYTY

-389 G
+389 

>member
-9 KEDFKKVYHSK
+9 REDFKKVYHSK
-20 IQTTKDIKELAKK
+20 IQTTKDIEELAKK
-33 INISNST
+33 INIGNST
-40 LRRFLGKIKSES
+40 LRRFLGRMEAES
-52 KSSPKTLNIISN
+52 KFSSVTLNLICKHM
-64 SLGYS
+64 GYS
-69 SFDDYCRPKNS
+69 SFDDYCKPKNI
-80 SLLEQDFLKVFYDSV
+80 SLLKQDFLKVFYDSV

-103 ESGYNDVNYQYAEK
+103 ESGYNDVNYKYAEK
-117 ILKTNENTKEFVKR
+117 ILETNENTKEFVKR

-138 LEYTLAWHPYYGK
+138 LEYTLAWHPHYGK
-151 ITDLEYQKILI
+151 ITAPEYQEILTD
-162 NLGKKTEI
+162 LGKKTEI

-196 IEKQLKYIDKQL
+196 IEEQLKIIDKQL
-208 VLMRKEY
+208 VQIRKEY

-240 QNLEKEIQTQFSN
+240 QNLEKEIQTQYSN
-253 LRKIT
+253 FRKKT
-258 IKGDRVFFA
+258 INGDRVFFA

-280 SEAKEFISEISNEEY
+280 SEAKEFISEISKEDY
-295 EEFEKEYHY
+295 EEFKKEYHY
-304 KRDKYLFCIVK
+304 NRDKYLFCIVK

-389 G
+389 

>member
-1 MDAEIDRL
+1 MKAEIDKL

-20 IQTTKDIKELAKK
+20 IRTTKDIEELAKK
-33 INISNST
+33 INIGNST
-40 LRRFLGKIKSES
+40 LRRFLGRMEAES
-52 KSSPKTLNIISN
+52 KFSSATLNLICKHM
-64 SLGYS
+64 GYS

-95 KDKGVLKS
+95 KDKNILTS
-103 ESGYNDVNYQYAEK
+103 ERRYNDVNYQCAKK
-117 ILKTNENTKEFVKR
+117 ILETNENTKEFIKR
-131 FATNRVA
+131 FADNKVA
-138 LEYTLAWHPYYGK
+138 LEYALAWHPHYGK
-151 ITDLEYQKILI
+151 ITDPEYQEILI
-162 NLGKKTEI
+162 NLGKVTDI
-170 SHIKVFAPSFV
+170 SHIKVFAPSFG

-196 IEKQLKYIDKQL
+196 IENQLKHIDKQL

-240 QNLEKEIQTQFSN
+240 QNLEKEIQTQYSN
-253 LRKIT
+253 FRKKT
-258 IKGDRVFFA
+258 INGDRIFFA

-280 SEAKEFISEISNEEY
+280 SEAKEFVSEISNEEY

-315 GITLFHLGEK
+315 GITLFHLGKK

-330 LFQEVSNVTFM
+330 LFQEVSNVNFM
-341 EFPFDIRDYLALQY
+341 EIPFDIWDYLELQY
-355 YLLGKLLY
+355 CLLGKLLY

-370 DGFNS
+370 DGFNF
-375 KIKEMKFTY
+375 KIKEMKYTY

-389 G
+389 

>member
-20 IQTTKDIKELAKK
+20 IQTTKDIEELATK

-52 KSSPKTLNIISN
+52 KSSTKTLNIISN

-196 IEKQLKYIDKQL
+196 IEKQLKLIDKQL

-234 FHYNDH
+234 FYYNDH

-253 LRKIT
+253 LRKMT
-258 IKGDRVFFA
+258 INGDRIFFA

-280 SEAKEFISEISNEEY
+280 SEAKEFISEISKEDY
-295 EEFEKEYHY
+295 EEFKKEYHY
-304 KRDKYLFCIVK
+304 NRDKYLFCIVK

-389 G
+389 

>member
-20 IQTTKDIKELAKK
+20 IQTTKDIEELAKK
-33 INISNST
+33 INIGNST

-103 ESGYNDVNYQYAEK
+103 ESGYNDVNYKYAEK
-117 ILKTNENTKEFVKR
+117 ILETNENTKEFVKR

-138 LEYTLAWHPYYGK
+138 LEYTLAWHPHYGK
-151 ITDLEYQKILI
+151 ITAPEYQEILTD
-162 NLGKKTEI
+162 LGKKTEI

-196 IEKQLKYIDKQL
+196 IEEQLKIIDKQL
-208 VLMRKEY
+208 VQMRKEY

-240 QNLEKEIQTQFSN
+240 QNLEKEIQTQYSN
-253 LRKIT
+253 FRKKT
-258 IKGDRVFFA
+258 INGDRVFFA

-280 SEAKEFISEISNEEY
+280 SEAKEFISEISKEDY
-295 EEFEKEYHY
+295 EEFKKEYHY

-375 KIKEMKFTY
+375 KIKEMKYTY

-389 G
+389 